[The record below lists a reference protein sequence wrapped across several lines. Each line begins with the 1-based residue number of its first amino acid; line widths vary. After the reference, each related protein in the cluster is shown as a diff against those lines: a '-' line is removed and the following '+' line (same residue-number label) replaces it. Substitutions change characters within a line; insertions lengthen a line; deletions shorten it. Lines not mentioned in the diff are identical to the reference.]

1 MVDSPSYGDHR
12 REFTLPIKTYSP
24 SGIRQIVLLMLAPA
38 IVVVVVL
45 AAATITMKSLLRSF
59 RGKCV
64 CILSPASHVTRVPVN
79 PQCTVNPGL
88 PSSDWLHGACHVT
101 WAAGPAAATNK
112 R

>member
-1 MVDSPSYGDHR
+1 
-12 REFTLPIKTYSP
+12 
-24 SGIRQIVLLMLAPA
+24 MLAPA
-38 IVVVVVL
+38 VTVSVT
-45 AAATITMKSLLRSF
+45 TIKSLLKSS

-79 PQCTVNPGL
+79 PQCTLKPAL
-88 PSSDWLHGACHVT
+88 PSCDWLHGVCHVT